1 MTTYSFAIVHILYDT
16 TSLESIKLGEK
27 FLKNWVYCW
36 LLSSDYIRLSWIR
49 PPQQNEYCMNNEYGI
64 LVILLAVVVLLRLWF
79 GEGCHWWD
87 RINQGWPIK
96 PHWLTASVPWII
108 NFVPDHISLPQRNR
122 SSRNIHLFRQYVL
135 RIYHEGH
142 LEYFKTEHSSN
153 MTWAYDKFDIME
165 FLKGKKHFFCE
176 K

>member
-1 MTTYSFAIVHILYDT
+1 MIWHNYSFLSNI
-16 TSLESIKLGEK
+16 SLESIKLGEK
-27 FLKNWVYCW
+27 FLKNRVYCW

-49 PPQQNEYCMNNEYGI
+49 PPQQNDIKHCMNNARMNKEYGT

-122 SSRNIHLFRQYVL
+122 SSRNIHHFRKYVL

-142 LEYFKTEHSSN
+142 L
-153 MTWAYDKFDIME
+153 
-165 FLKGKKHFFCE
+165 
-176 K
+176 

>member
-1 MTTYSFAIVHILYDT
+1 
-16 TSLESIKLGEK
+16 
-27 FLKNWVYCW
+27 
-36 LLSSDYIRLSWIR
+36 
-49 PPQQNEYCMNNEYGI
+49 MNNEYGI

-142 LEYFKTEHSSN
+142 LKYFKTEHSTN
-153 MTWAYDKFDIME
+153 MTWTYDKFDIME
-165 FLKGKKHFFCE
+165 LLKGKKTFFWWEVKGGWGLLSGTGYKNTFFEWFPLC
-176 K
+176 KKRLCLCMPDW